1 MTPSNLCCDR
11 KEINCDS
18 YSFVFIDLLSTE
30 LFRNPFNIK
39 IVVRHFVEMEAILG
53 DPENN
58 DGPDEYKIVRRED
71 SSGPIELEFT
81 VVRRRKSRKR
91 FNLSERNKPIKN
103 AEKATHTRFD
113 ESGSPVKVKPKDP
126 LPPRMFETRAPSEE
140 VEKSQV
146 LREEN
151 KFTLVK
157 RRKSM
162 KGLKLS
168 KKPKVVKN
176 SHKSS
181 VQFNDSK
188 VPLKSASEDVVSTQV
203 CEIND
208 WRLPKKMQ
216 HRAYALKQ
224 ITYHNTNLHI
234 PPELAGVSK
243 YWAQRYRLFSKYD
256 EGIRMDEE
264 SWYSVTPEKIARHIA
279 LKCQCDVVV
288 DAFCG
293 VGGNAI
299 QFALTCARVIAVDID
314 REKVAMAR
322 NNAKVYGVENKIEF
336 IVGDFFKLAPS
347 LKADVVFL
355 SPPWGGPRYAYQ
367 EVFDLKLMGGMMDG
381 FAVFSTA
388 KTVTENIAYFV
399 PKNTNIEQLASLA
412 GKGGK
417 VEVEQNLLNRKTKT
431 LTAYYG
437 NLMSR

>member
-1 MTPSNLCCDR
+1 
-11 KEINCDS
+11 
-18 YSFVFIDLLSTE
+18 
-30 LFRNPFNIK
+30 
-39 IVVRHFVEMEAILG
+39 
-53 DPENN
+53 
-58 DGPDEYKIVRRED
+58 
-71 SSGPIELEFT
+71 
-81 VVRRRKSRKR
+81 
-91 FNLSERNKPIKN
+91 LSERNKSFQN

-113 ESGSPVKVKPKDP
+113 ESGSPVKVKPKDSVP
-126 LPPRMFETRAPSEE
+126 TRIFEVKAPAE
-140 VEKSQV
+140 VEKKSQV
-146 LREEN
+146 LRDEN

-176 SHKSS
+176 SHKHTSDQS
-181 VQFNDSK
+181 NDSK
-188 VPLKSASEDVVSTQV
+188 VPLRSASEDVVSTQV

-224 ITYHNTNLHI
+224 ITYNTKLHT
-234 PPELAGVSK
+234 PPELTGVSK

-279 LKCQCDVVV
+279 LKCKCDVVV

-314 REKVAMAR
+314 SEKVAMAR
-322 NNAKVYGVENKIEF
+322 NNARVYGVENKIEF

-388 KTVTENIAYFV
+388 KAVTENIAYFV
-399 PKNTNIEQLASLA
+399 PKNTNIDQLASLA

-417 VEVEQNLLNRKTKT
+417 VEVEQNLLNKKTKT